1 MCHYR
6 RMAANIYELYSQAI
20 AAERAAWAVTKGC
33 LPGTTS
39 FDPEIWE
46 AWRLAAAMKNC
57 LPGSTSFDPRVWQ
70 KWRKAA
76 VASKGAATC

>member
-1 MCHYR
+1 MCHYG

-39 FDPEIWE
+39 FDPAIWE
-46 AWRLAAAMKNC
+46 AWRQAAAMKNC

-70 KWRKAA
+70 QWRK
-76 VASKGAATC
+76 VDFTSSAATG